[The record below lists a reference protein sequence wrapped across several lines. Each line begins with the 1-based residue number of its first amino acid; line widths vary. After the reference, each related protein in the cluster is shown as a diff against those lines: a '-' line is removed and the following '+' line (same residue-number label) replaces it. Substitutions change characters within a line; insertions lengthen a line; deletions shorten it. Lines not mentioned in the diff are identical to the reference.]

1 MPSTLPEK
9 SSAFKVR
16 GTEILAT
23 DTPRQYRQ
31 KLARIALDEMYQF
44 VALLDTGGTVLEV
57 NRAALEGAGLKLSE
71 VEGKPFW
78 ECFWWAVS
86 TEIQEKLKHS
96 ILRASQGEFI
106 RYDVEI
112 YGRAHG
118 KETIV
123 IDFSLIPVKDEAG
136 NVVFIVP
143 EGRDITEKKAYERE
157 VAQKNKN
164 LQALLERIRELD
176 EIKTQFFAN
185 VSHELR
191 TPLQLIIGPADR
203 LINNDAAL
211 SPEQRQESARVISR
225 NARILLKHVNDLL
238 DLSKFEAGKLKLA
251 LQDMDVA
258 SLIRFSASHFDVLAE
273 ERSIAFMVQAQQEA
287 ISAIDP
293 EKIQR
298 VMMNLL
304 SNAFKFVPYLGQ
316 ILVKLQLSKKQLV
329 ISVEDSGPGVRPELR
344 KAIFERFRQ
353 GEGGMNRQVGGTGLG
368 LAIAKEFVEMHQGTL
383 EVLDSELGGACF
395 QMTLPRWRTGQAA
408 PIPKPESNYR
418 LDPILVEGFIEELRT
433 SPYGNDHNYKEKRTA
448 SIKRAKS
455 TILIVEDNTEMN
467 RFIAESLFDEYNIVV
482 AFDGQQG
489 LEKVLTANPALIVT
503 DIMMPKMS
511 GVEMI
516 AEIRKR
522 PELAGIP
529 ILLLSAKAD
538 EELKIKLLEQ
548 GAQDFIAKPF
558 SERDL
563 LVRVK
568 NLLALRKTQERY
580 HLLFESMDQGFC
592 TIEVIF
598 DEIKN
603 PVDYIFLEINN
614 AFEKHTGL
622 NNAVGQRMRELAPAH
637 EQHWFDI
644 YGKVA
649 LTGKS
654 IRFEN
659 RAEALGRWYEVY
671 AFRVGRAEHRQVAIF
686 FNDITA
692 RKTTEQA
699 LRQSEEELRTLANSI
714 PQMAWITE
722 ANGDIFWCNQRWYE
736 YTGTTLEQMSGW
748 GWEKV
753 HHPDHLAHVIHIWKE
768 ALSTGNP
775 WEDTFPL
782 RGANGE
788 YRWFLSRAFPLRNA
802 EGKIT
807 RWFGTNTDIEEVK
820 DAQESLKSAHAE
832 LELRVAQRNARMNE
846 AMAQMEEFFHT
857 VSEDQGTPTP
867 RH

>member
-1 MPSTLPEK
+1 MLFRRPKNSP
-9 SSAFKVR
+9 AFKVH
-16 GTEILAT
+16 GTEIVAA
-23 DTPRQYRQ
+23 DTPQQYRQ

-44 VALLDTGGTVLEV
+44 VAILDVKGVLLEV
-57 NRAALEGAGLKLSE
+57 NRAALEGAGLKLSD

-86 TEIQEKLKHS
+86 TEIQEKLRHS
-96 ILRASQGEFI
+96 ILRAAQGEFI
-106 RYDVEI
+106 RYDVEV
-112 YGRAHG
+112 YGRARG
-118 KETIV
+118 KETII

-203 LINNDAAL
+203 LINNDATL

-238 DLSKFEAGKLKLA
+238 DLSKLEAGKLKLA
-251 LQDMDVA
+251 LQDTDVA

-273 ERSIAFMVQAQQEA
+273 ERSIAFIIQTQQEA

-316 ILVKLQLSKKQLV
+316 VRVKLQLSKKQVV
-329 ISVEDSGPGVRPELR
+329 ITVEDSGPGVPPKLR
-344 KAIFERFRQ
+344 KTIFERFRQ
-353 GEGGMNRQVGGTGLG
+353 GNGEMDRQFGGTGLG
-368 LAIAKEFVEMHQGTL
+368 LAIAKEFVEMHKGTL
-383 EVLDSELGGACF
+383 EVSDSELGGACF
-395 QMTLPRWRTGQAA
+395 QMTLPGQRLSQTTPSPAL
-408 PIPKPESNYR
+408 ESTYH
-418 LDPILVEGFIEELRT
+418 LDPIISQGFVEELRT
-433 SPYGNDHNYKEKRTA
+433 SPPDQAKSIPSRKR
-448 SIKRAKS
+448 KS
-455 TILIVEDNTEMN
+455 TILVVEDNTEMN
-467 RFIAESLFDEYNIVV
+467 RFIAESLSDEYNIVV

-489 LEKVLTANPALIVT
+489 LEKVLAANPVLIVT

-516 AEIRKR
+516 AQIRQR
-522 PELAGIP
+522 PDLADIP
-529 ILLLSAKAD
+529 ILILSAKAD

-558 SERDL
+558 SEKDL
-563 LVRVK
+563 LARVK
-568 NLLALRKTQERY
+568 NLLALKKAQERY
-580 HLLFESMDQGFC
+580 HILFKSMDQGFC
-592 TIEVIF
+592 TIEIIF
-598 DEIKN
+598 DENKN
-603 PVDYIFLEINN
+603 PIDYVFLEINN
-614 AFEKHTGL
+614 EFEKQTGL
-622 NNAVGQRMRELAPAH
+622 KNVTGKRMRELAPTL

-654 IRFEN
+654 VRFEN
-659 RAEALGRWYEVY
+659 RAEVLGRWYDVY
-671 AFRVGRAEHRQVAIF
+671 AFRIGRAENRQVAVF

-692 RKTTEQA
+692 RKTTDQA
-699 LRQSEEELRTLANSI
+699 LRQSEEELRALANSI
-714 PQMAWITE
+714 PQLAWMAE
-722 ANGDIFWCNQRWYE
+722 PDGHIFWYNRRWYE
-736 YTGTTLEQMSGW
+736 YTDTTLEQMSGW

-753 HHPDHLAHVIHIWKE
+753 HDPDHVARVVHIWKE
-768 ALSTGNP
+768 ALSTGKP

-820 DAQESLKSAHAE
+820 GAQESLKFAHTE

-846 AMAQMEEFFHT
+846 AMAQMEEFSHK
-857 VSEDQGTPTP
+857 VSEDQWTPTP
-867 RH
+867 RKLPVS